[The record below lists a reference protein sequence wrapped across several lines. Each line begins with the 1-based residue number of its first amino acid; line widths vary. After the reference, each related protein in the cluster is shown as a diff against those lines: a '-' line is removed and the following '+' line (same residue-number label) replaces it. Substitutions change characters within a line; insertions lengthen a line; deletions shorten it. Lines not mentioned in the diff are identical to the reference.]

1 MKLQIHDW
9 LLEHDITH
17 LSLGF
22 GASLGG
28 VVLSE
33 LLKFPDLV
41 FDHLFFREQATGQGF
56 LPPLEFVLRKY
67 FL

>member
-1 MKLQIHDW
+1 MY
-9 LLEHDITH
+9 

-33 LLKFPDLV
+33 LLKFNDLA
-41 FDHLFFREQATGQGF
+41 FDHLFFEGTSFWTGGF
-56 LPPLEFVLRKY
+56 LASTMEFVLKKV
-67 FL
+67 FLPQ